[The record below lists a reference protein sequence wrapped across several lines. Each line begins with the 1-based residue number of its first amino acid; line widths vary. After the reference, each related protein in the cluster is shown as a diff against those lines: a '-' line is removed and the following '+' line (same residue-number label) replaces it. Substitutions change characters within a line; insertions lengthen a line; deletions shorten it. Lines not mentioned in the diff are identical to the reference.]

1 MQLLPPMPSWSGM
14 HPLVVHFPIALLLV
28 APLLVLAALVWK
40 SLSRGLLVAALALMV
55 AGTAFTWVAVST
67 GEAAG
72 EMAERAG
79 ARVEAVVEQHE
90 ELAETTRNV
99 FTLLTLVF
107 ATLVF
112 APTAMRRTL
121 ERVPFTAAHAAF
133 LVLYAGG
140 ALFLVNTA
148 HQGGRIVHEFGVRAE
163 MTTAQSAGGMV
174 MPAAYEVSEQG
185 ERGESQ
191 TEEAR
196 ENVTRGAG
204 SAPAGEAAIP
214 AGSPA
219 EPAARPKSPGGEESA
234 RQANHATAPSGRP

>member
-1 MQLLPPMPSWSGM
+1 MQLLPPMPSWTGM

-28 APLLVLAALVWK
+28 APLLVVAALVWK
-40 SLSRGLLVAALALMV
+40 TLSRGLLVAALALMV
-55 AGTAFTWVAVST
+55 TGTAFTWVAVST

-72 EMAERAG
+72 EQAERAG
-79 ARVEAVVEQHE
+79 ARIEAVVEQHE

-112 APTAMRRTL
+112 APSAMRRTL
-121 ERVPFTAAHAAF
+121 EIVPFTAVHAAF
-133 LVLYAGG
+133 LVMYAGG

-174 MPAAYEVSEQG
+174 MPASFGASEQG
-185 ERGESQ
+185 ESEA
-191 TEEAR
+191 EEAR
-196 ENVTRGAG
+196 ENVTRGSGA
-204 SAPAGEAAIP
+204 APSGAAASP

-219 EPAARPKSPGGEESA
+219 EPSARPQSPGGGESA
-234 RQANHATAPSGRP
+234 RQGNHATEPSGRP